1 MELFHLRCRTQH
13 FSLVIF
19 LRSGQAT
26 FPGCGGSHP
35 LKHITHFPGF
45 GIMHRLAKNTHCIMI
60 QVVNLDVNHCWLQH
74 QPTGATTGNWLPT
87 ELWVA
92 DYRLIHTATN
102 DFLHTTKCISEAI
115 KKKKKRLSSLKT
127 FFMKTS
133 PSVYPNRSLLP
144 GISQCGTSSGLYC
157 CNVTMNTAITHL
169 QEWFTPR
176 AAYSCCIEV
185 QALREH
191 VRTATKM
198 ASLTGRP
205 WYLMTCLG

>member
-1 MELFHLRCRTQH
+1 MLITVGSNINPQEPPLVTGCQLNFV
-13 FSLVIF
+13 SL
-19 LRSGQAT
+19 
-26 FPGCGGSHP
+26 
-35 LKHITHFPGF
+35 ITGWF
-45 GIMHRLAKNTHCIMI
+45 T
-60 QVVNLDVNHCWLQH
+60 LQ
-74 QPTGATTGNWLPT
+74 QMTSSILQNAFQKQL
-87 ELWVA
+87 
-92 DYRLIHTATN
+92 
-102 DFLHTTKCISEAI
+102 

-185 QALREH
+185 QALREC